1 MNLREFLEAG
11 KVSLVAKSS
20 NGESVLLQYG
30 DKETTLNKEVMKEH
44 NVDRTYTF
52 ATCRENER
60 DIVKELFTGLEEVG
74 IKARVIRY
82 YTSRNYSRPKG
93 EYRRRD
99 YLD

>member
-1 MNLREFLEAG
+1 MDLRGFLEAG
-11 KVSLVAKSS
+11 KVSLVAKVS

-44 NVDRTYTF
+44 KVDRTYNFT
-52 ATCRENER
+52 TCKENER